1 MNRFGGKL
9 HRRHGRA
16 HDCIRYVTMSEIS
29 TNIIF
34 PLATRMDL
42 PKGTPANC
50 TLEVKPKERF
60 RMRVRSS
67 NSAGAT
73 YLNRARRIEEL
84 RRGAA
89 IARERIPE
97 IRRVILFGSLVSGNP
112 TPRSDA
118 DILVIVETSPYD
130 HPRDRVPEILNAF
143 SPLPCPIDLFV
154 LTSAEFERSQ
164 EEKSPLLLAAASSG
178 TDLL

>member
-60 RMRVRSS
+60 KMRVRSS

-89 IARERIPE
+89 IARERIPLYAGIVHHAGIEQIHALRTDPVSE
-97 IRRVILFGSLVSGNP
+97 IHIQMFFEVGFH
-112 TPRSDA
+112 A
-118 DILVIVETSPYD
+118 
-130 HPRDRVPEILNAF
+130 VPIF
-143 SPLPCPIDLFV
+143 LFV
-154 LTSAEFERSQ
+154 PYLFTI
-164 EEKSPLLLAAASSG
+164 G
-178 TDLL
+178 TNRDQPS